1 MHLRDIKL
9 DMLLYLHENPG
20 GALFYFL
27 EVALFE
33 FLQPNPVALNAKA
46 RYYCYMKLNSPL
58 IES

>member
-1 MHLRDIKL
+1 MSPEAYHLRDIKL

-46 RYYCYMKLNSPL
+46 
-58 IES
+58 